1 MSYLDIAQLDKTF
14 ARHAGDKGAKHE
26 SHKVNTGVH
35 VVNNLSLTVEEGEI
49 VALLGASGSGKTT
62 LLRCIGGLETPDAG
76 TISVAGKPLF
86 SSSSGV
92 NEPPHRRNMGMVFQS
107 YALWPHMTVA
117 QNVGYPLVRRRMAT
131 SDVDARVRQY
141 LELVDCA
148 ALAGRFPHQLSGGQQ
163 QRVALARALVAEPS
177 LVLFDEPL
185 SNLDAN
191 LREQLR
197 FQIRELKRRIEF
209 TGVYVTHDHSEAIFI
224 ADRIAIIRD
233 GCLMQMGS
241 ADQLYDAPASAD
253 VADFLGFTNTLG
265 GRVENG
271 NDSAD
276 GIAALIT
283 SAGQMS
289 VLKSRIHTGQSD
301 RNNFVIKCHP
311 SRTQVDVV
319 GAATGATTGLSG
331 RIVDRVRVSAESTQY
346 VVEIGAGIT
355 WQCTG
360 RQKQALDIG
369 TNVVLNIAAEHLHL
383 FREGL
388 DTP

>member
-14 ARHAGDKGAKHE
+14 ARHAGDQNKKHDG
-26 SHKVNTGVH
+26 HKINTGVH
-35 VVNNLSLTVEEGEI
+35 VVNNLSLSVEEGEI

-76 TISVAGKPLF
+76 NISVAGKPLF
-86 SSSSGV
+86 SSVGGI

-131 SDVDARVRQY
+131 NDVDARVRQY
-141 LELVDCA
+141 LELVDCTP
-148 ALAGRFPHQLSGGQQ
+148 LAGRYPHQLSGGQQ

-209 TGVYVTHDHSEAIFI
+209 TGVYVTHDHAEAIFI
-224 ADRIAIIRD
+224 ADRIAIIGD
-233 GCLMQMGS
+233 GRLLQLGS
-241 ADQLYDAPASAD
+241 AGELYDSPSSGE
-253 VADFLGFTNTLG
+253 VADFLGFTNTLR
-265 GRVENG
+265 GRVEG
-271 NDSAD
+271 GADSTTLLS
-276 GIAALIT
+276 AAGRL
-283 SAGQMS
+283 S
-289 VLKSRIHTGQSD
+289 VLASRIHDRQGASD
-301 RNNFVIKCHP
+301 EYVMKCHP
-311 SRTQVDVV
+311 SRTRITSATSAAGGA
-319 GAATGATTGLSG
+319 GAASSNTGLRG
-331 RIVDRVRVSAESTQY
+331 RVVDRVRVSADSSQY
-346 VVEIGAGIT
+346 VVEIGEGIS

-360 RQKQALDIG
+360 ALKDELEVG
-369 TNVVLNIAAEHLHL
+369 AAVVLDLAPEHLHL
-383 FREGL
+383 FK
-388 DTP
+388 P

>member
-1 MSYLDIAQLDKTF
+1 MSYLNIERLDKTF
-14 ARHAGDKGAKHE
+14 PRVPGDKE
-26 SHKVNTGVH
+26 SHAAQGGVH
-35 VVNNLSLTVEEGEI
+35 VVNDMSISVEEGEI

-76 TISVAGKPLF
+76 TISVAGRPLF
-86 SSSSGV
+86 SVKAGV

-107 YALWPHMTVA
+107 YALWPHMSVV
-117 QNVGYPLVRRRMAT
+117 QNVGYPLVRRRMPAA
-131 SDVDARVRQY
+131 DIDARVRQY

-148 ALAGRFPHQLSGGQQ
+148 ALAGRYPHQLSGGQQ

-197 FQIRELKRRIEF
+197 FEIRELKRRIAF
-209 TGVYVTHDHSEAIFI
+209 TGVYVTHDHAEAIFI

-241 ADQLYDAPASAD
+241 ADQLYDAPASSD
-253 VADFLGFTNTLG
+253 VANFLGFTNTLCG
-265 GRVENG
+265 HVERG
-271 NDSAD
+271 NDAAN
-276 GIAALIT
+276 GTAALVT
-283 SAGQMS
+283 SAGRLS
-289 VLKSRIHTGQSD
+289 VLISRMHGGQFGNE
-301 RNNFVIKCHP
+301 RFVMKCHP
-311 SRTQVDVV
+311 SRTQIEEA
-319 GAATGATTGLSG
+319 GIAAAIATPGLGG
-331 RIVDRVRVSAESTQY
+331 RIVDRVRVSADRTQY

-360 RQKQALDIG
+360 RQKQELDIG
-369 TNVVLNIAAEHLHL
+369 TAVVLNLAPEHLHL
-383 FREGL
+383 FRE
-388 DTP
+388 

>member
-1 MSYLDIAQLDKTF
+1 MSYLNIERLDKTF
-14 ARHAGDKGAKHE
+14 ARLPGDKGSRIAE
-26 SHKVNTGVH
+26 GGVH
-35 VVNNLSLTVEEGEI
+35 VVNDLSIAVEEGEI

-86 SSSSGV
+86 SAKAGV

-107 YALWPHMTVA
+107 YALWPHMSVA
-117 QNVGYPLVRRRMAT
+117 QNVGYPLVRRRMPAA
-131 SDVDARVRQY
+131 DVDTRVRQY
-141 LELVDCA
+141 LDLVDCA
-148 ALAGRFPHQLSGGQQ
+148 ALAGRYPHQLSGGQQ

-209 TGVYVTHDHSEAIFI
+209 TGVYVTHDHAEAIFI

-233 GCLMQMGS
+233 GCLLQMGS
-241 ADQLYDAPASAD
+241 ADQLYDAPASSD

-265 GRVENG
+265 GRVEG
-271 NDSAD
+271 GKDAAD
-276 GIAALIT
+276 GTAALIT
-283 SAGQMS
+283 DAGRLS
-289 VLKSRIHTGQSD
+289 VLISRIHD
-301 RNNFVIKCHP
+301 RESHDDKFVMKCHP
-311 SRTQVDVV
+311 SRTQIETAGISSASAVP
-319 GAATGATTGLSG
+319 GLSG
-331 RIVDRVRVSAESTQY
+331 RVVDRVRVSADSTQY
-346 VVEIGAGIT
+346 VVDIGTGIT

-360 RQKQALDIG
+360 RQKQELDIG
-369 TNVVLNIAAEHLHL
+369 TAVVLNLAPEHLHL
-383 FREGL
+383 FRE
-388 DTP
+388 

>member
-14 ARHAGDKGAKHE
+14 ARHAGDKGSKHE
-26 SHKVNTGVH
+26 ATGVH
-35 VVNNLSLTVEEGEI
+35 VVNNLSLSVEEGEI

-62 LLRCIGGLETPDAG
+62 LLRCVGGLETPDAG
-76 TISVAGKPLF
+76 TISVAGKPMF
-86 SSSSGV
+86 SSAAGI

-117 QNVGYPLVRRRMAT
+117 QNVGYPLVRRRMA
-131 SDVDARVRQY
+131 SNDVDARVRQY

-209 TGVYVTHDHSEAIFI
+209 TGVYVTHDHAEAIFI

-233 GCLMQMGS
+233 GCLMQFGS
-241 ADQLYDAPASAD
+241 AAELYDSPASGP
-253 VADFLGFTNTLG
+253 VADFLGFTNTLS
-265 GRVENG
+265 GRIEG
-271 NDSAD
+271 A
-276 GIAALIT
+276 GHAATLVT
-283 SAGQMS
+283 SAGRLS
-289 VLKSRIHTGQSD
+289 VLASRIHDQQGINDQ
-301 RNNFVIKCHP
+301 FVIKCHP
-311 SRTQVDVV
+311 SRTRIQAAGS
-319 GAATGATTGLSG
+319 GAASDPKGLSG
-331 RIVDRVRVSAESTQY
+331 RIVDRVRASADSTQY
-346 VVEIGAGIT
+346 VVEIGDGHT

-360 RQKQALDIG
+360 ALKEQLAIG
-369 TNVVLNIAAEHLHL
+369 TAVVLDLAPEHLHL
-383 FREGL
+383 FRE
-388 DTP
+388 

>member
-14 ARHAGDKGAKHE
+14 ARHAGDKGSKHE
-26 SHKVNTGVH
+26 ATGVH
-35 VVNNLSLTVEEGEI
+35 VVNNLSLSVEEGEI

-76 TISVAGKPLF
+76 TISVAGKPMF
-86 SSSSGV
+86 SSAAGV

-117 QNVGYPLVRRRMAT
+117 QNVGYPLVRRRMA
-131 SDVDARVRQY
+131 SNNVDARVRQY

-233 GCLMQMGS
+233 GCLMQFGS
-241 ADQLYDAPASAD
+241 AAELYDSPASGP
-253 VADFLGFTNTLG
+253 VADFLGFTNTLS
-265 GRVENG
+265 GRIEGAG
-271 NDSAD
+271 N
-276 GIAALIT
+276 AATLVT
-283 SAGQMS
+283 AAGRLS
-289 VLKSRIHTGQSD
+289 VLASRMQD
-301 RNNFVIKCHP
+301 RKGSNDQFVMKCHP
-311 SRTQVDVV
+311 SRTRIL
-319 GAATGATTGLSG
+319 AAGSSAESDATGLSG
-331 RIVDRVRVSAESTQY
+331 RVVDRVRVSADSTQY
-346 VVEIGAGIT
+346 VVEIGDGHT

-360 RQKQALDIG
+360 ALNEQLEIG
-369 TNVVLNIAAEHLHL
+369 TAVVLDLAPEHLHL
-383 FREGL
+383 FRE
-388 DTP
+388 

>member
-14 ARHAGDKGAKHE
+14 ARHAGDKGSKHE
-26 SHKVNTGVH
+26 ATGVH
-35 VVNNLSLTVEEGEI
+35 VVNNLSLSVEEGEI

-76 TISVAGKPLF
+76 TISVAGKPMF
-86 SSSSGV
+86 SSAAGV

-117 QNVGYPLVRRRMAT
+117 QNVGYPLVRRRMA
-131 SDVDARVRQY
+131 SNNVDARVRQY

-233 GCLMQMGS
+233 GCLMQFGS
-241 ADQLYDAPASAD
+241 AAELYDSPASGP
-253 VADFLGFTNTLG
+253 VADFLGFTNTLS
-265 GRVENG
+265 GRIEG
-271 NDSAD
+271 AGD
-276 GIAALIT
+276 AATLVT
-283 SAGQMS
+283 SAGRVS
-289 VLKSRIHTGQSD
+289 VLASRIHDQQGINDQ
-301 RNNFVIKCHP
+301 FVMKCHP
-311 SRTQVDVV
+311 SRTRIQ
-319 GAATGATTGLSG
+319 AAGSSAVSDAAGLSG
-331 RIVDRVRVSAESTQY
+331 RIVDRVRASADSTQY
-346 VVEIGAGIT
+346 VVEIGDGHT

-360 RQKQALDIG
+360 ALNEEIEIG
-369 TNVVLNIAAEHLHL
+369 TAVVLDLAPEHLHL
-383 FREGL
+383 FRE
-388 DTP
+388 